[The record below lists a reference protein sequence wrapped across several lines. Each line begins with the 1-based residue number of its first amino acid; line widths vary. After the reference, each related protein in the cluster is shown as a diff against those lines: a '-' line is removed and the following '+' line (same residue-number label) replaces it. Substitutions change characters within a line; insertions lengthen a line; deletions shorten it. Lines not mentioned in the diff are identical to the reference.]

1 MEANYSNREL
11 NMRFEEIKEKLETI
25 LQQTTKTNGRVSK
38 LEQWRAYILGAVGI
52 MVVLVIP
59 IATLVLYDLI
69 RTGKIF

>member
-11 NMRFEEIKEKLETI
+11 NMRFDEIKEKLETI
-25 LQQTTKTNGRVSK
+25 LQQTINMNHRLSK

-52 MVVLVIP
+52 MVVLIIP

-69 RTGKIF
+69 RMGKIF